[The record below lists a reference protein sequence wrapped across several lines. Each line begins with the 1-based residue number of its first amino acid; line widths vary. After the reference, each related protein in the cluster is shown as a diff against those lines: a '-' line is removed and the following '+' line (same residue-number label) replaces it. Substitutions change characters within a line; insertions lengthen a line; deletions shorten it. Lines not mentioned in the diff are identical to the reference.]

1 MKKIFTLTLLIATI
15 FANAQSK
22 KLIVNEYIGLPKDSI
37 EAKSLI
43 NSLDNF
49 LIDAQKPNEENK
61 YILPSQKI
69 ETFIQL
75 DEVNGIEKSG
85 RFKDDFFYKPYLTN
99 IVAIEK
105 GKYLIK
111 VSYIGVNEKTPILV
125 GSFEFIAHKTD
136 NSFLFSSPLI
146 RNTKNWKTIKT
157 SNNIFHY
164 ENSINIKNVKA
175 FEKLA
180 KTFDEKLKVPANKLS
195 EFYLTADF
203 VSLQKLIG
211 VDYKLDYNSYSSNT
225 LNSIFGD
232 KKLIILGSNSA
243 TFDNFDPH
251 DLFHDRLSLV
261 ISRRKVNKPIDE
273 GCAYL
278 YGGSWGMSWK
288 ELFSKFKLKVCTDKN
303 FDWLANY
310 GRFDNFGESQE
321 THLMAEYVLNA
332 LFVQKI
338 EKEKGF
344 ESVWE
349 FLNCGPYEKT
359 NENYFK
365 ALEKLTGISKT
376 NFNEKVWELINK
388 EK

>member
-105 GKYLIK
+105 DKYLMK

-125 GSFEFIAHKTD
+125 GSFEFIAHKTN

-146 RNTKNWKTIKT
+146 RNTKNWKTIKAG
-157 SNNIFHY
+157 NNVFHY
-164 ENSINIKNVKA
+164 ENSINIKNVKT

-195 EFYLTADF
+195 EFYLTTDF

-278 YGGSWGMSWK
+278 YGGSWGISWK
-288 ELFSKFKLKVCTDKN
+288 ELFSKFKSKVCTDKK
-303 FDWLANY
+303 FYWLANY
-310 GRFDNFGESQE
+310 GKFDNFGESQE
-321 THLMAEYVLNA
+321 THLMVEYVLNA
-332 LFVQKI
+332 LIVQKI

-344 ESVWE
+344 EGVWE

-365 ALEKLTGISKT
+365 TLEKLTGITKNS
-376 NFNEKVWELINK
+376 FNDKVWELINK

>member
-1 MKKIFTLTLLIATI
+1 MKLIYSFIFLITTTI
-15 FANAQSK
+15 LVNAQAS
-22 KLIVNEYIGLPKDSI
+22 KLIVNQYINLPKDSI

-43 NSLDNF
+43 SSLDNF
-49 LIDAQKPNEENK
+49 LVAAQKPNEEN
-61 YILPSQKI
+61 IFVLPAEKI

-85 RFKDDFFYKPYLTN
+85 KFKDDFFYKPYLTT
-99 IVAIEK
+99 IVPIEK
-105 GKYLIK
+105 DKYLVKI
-111 VSYIGVNEKTPILV
+111 SYIGVNEKAPILC
-125 GSFEFIAHKTD
+125 GSFEFIAHKTT
-136 NSFLFSSPLI
+136 NSFLFSSPLK
-146 RNTKNWKTIKT
+146 RNTKNWKALKAG
-157 SNNIFHY
+157 NNIFHY
-164 ENSINIKNVKA
+164 ENSINNSKVKE

-180 KTFDEKLKVPANKLS
+180 NTFDKKLKVANKQCDI
-195 EFYLTADF
+195 FLTTDF
-203 VSLQKLIG
+203 VALQKLIG
-211 VDYKLDYNSYSSNT
+211 IDYKLEYNSYSENT
-225 LNSIFGD
+225 FSSSIGD
-232 KKLIILGSNSA
+232 KKLIVLGNNSA

-251 DLFHDRLSLV
+251 DLWHDRLSLI

-278 YGGSWGMSWK
+278 YGGSWGISWR
-288 ELFSKFKLKVCTDKN
+288 EILNKFKTKVCSNEKI
-303 FDWLANY
+303 DWLSNY
-310 GRFDNFGESQE
+310 GKFDNFGESSE

-349 FLNCGPYEKT
+349 FLNCGTYEKT

-365 ALEKLTGISKT
+365 SLEKLTSISKT
-376 NFNEKVWELINK
+376 NFNDKIWELIKN

>member
-37 EAKSLI
+37 EAKLLI

-105 GKYLIK
+105 DKYLMK

-125 GSFEFIAHKTD
+125 GSFEFIAHKEN

-146 RNTKNWKTIKT
+146 RNTKNWKTIKAG
-157 SNNIFHY
+157 NNIFHY
-164 ENSINIKNVKA
+164 ENSINIKNVKT

-180 KTFDEKLKVPANKLS
+180 KTFDGKLKVPANKLS

-225 LNSIFGD
+225 LNSIYGNT
-232 KKLIILGSNSA
+232 KLIILGSNSA

-288 ELFSKFKLKVCTDKN
+288 ELFNKFQLKVCSDKN

-310 GRFDNFGESQE
+310 GKFDNFGESQE

-332 LFVQKI
+332 LFIQKI

-344 ESVWE
+344 EGVWE

-365 ALEKLTGISKT
+365 SLEKLTGITKT
-376 NFNEKVWELINK
+376 NFNDKVWELINK